1 MLWAFRQLCAPLRYL
16 TISQGTGL
24 FTSKLT
30 YDFVL
35 PGIVSVS
42 AGALVWR
49 FSLPLGFFASQG
61 LVADVISL
69 LNLLIAFFIA
79 ALAAVA
85 TFDRPG
91 LDDSMKGEPAILRRR
106 NSRGITV
113 AKVLSH
119 RQFVCYLF
127 GFLSF
132 ASLMMLLGLYIVRM
146 FKAELGDLIQLY
158 SWIAAVG
165 KPIAAV
171 LFFFVLSQ
179 LTVTVLLGVYF
190 LCDRLQFL
198 DDKSV

>member
-1 MLWAFRQLCAPLRYL
+1 MLWAARQLCAPLRYL
-16 TISQGTGL
+16 MISQGTGL

-35 PGIVSVS
+35 PAIVSVS
-42 AGALVWR
+42 AGVLVCTLP
-49 FSLPLGFFASQG
+49 LPLGFFASQG
-61 LVADVISL
+61 LIPDVISL

-91 LDDSMKGEPAILRRR
+91 LDEPMKGEPAILRRR
-106 NSRGITV
+106 NKRGV
-113 AKVLSH
+113 KMEKVLSH

-132 ASLMMLLGLYIVRM
+132 ASLMTLLGLYIVRM
-146 FKAELGDLIQLY
+146 FKTELVDLIQLH

-165 KPIAAV
+165 KPLAAA

-179 LTVTVLLGVYF
+179 LVVTMLLGVYF

-198 DDKSV
+198 DDKSI

>member
-1 MLWAFRQLCAPLRYL
+1 M
-16 TISQGTGL
+16 ISQGSGL

-30 YDFVL
+30 YDLVL
-35 PGIVSVS
+35 PTIVGLS
-42 AGALVWR
+42 AGVLVWR
-49 FSLPLGFFASQG
+49 LSLPLGFFASQG
-61 LVADVISL
+61 LVPDVISL

-91 LDDSMKGEPAILRRR
+91 LDESMKGEPAILRRL
-106 NSRGITV
+106 NKHGV
-113 AKVLSH
+113 KVDKILSH
-119 RQFVCYLF
+119 RQFICYLF

-132 ASLMMLLGLYIVRM
+132 SSLITLLTLYVVRM
-146 FKAELGDLIQLY
+146 FKSQFIDLIQIY
-158 SWIAAVG
+158 GWFAAVG
-165 KPIAAV
+165 KPVAAT

-179 LTVTVLLGVYF
+179 LITTMLLGVYF